1 MSAPKDTAP
10 PSGRPTALAS
20 EGPHSRSRGAPRRK
34 RQRASDVDDAWL
46 RGYASALVS
55 VYQRQA
61 DAQLVRELMKQDGV
75 TIDSIVAAGA
85 LDRDIEVLRR
95 CVEEKKA

>member
-1 MSAPKDTAP
+1 MIATKKDGVAPAARDV
-10 PSGRPTALAS
+10 GRST
-20 EGPHSRSRGAPRRK
+20 PRRK

-61 DAQLVRELMKQDGV
+61 DPKLVRAVMKQDGV
-75 TIDSIVAAGA
+75 TIDGIVAAGA
-85 LDRDIEVLRR
+85 LDRDVEVLRR